1 MSGAPPR
8 PSLFI
13 AVRIS
18 IVSEEAM
25 LTVSRLLPLLALAAL
40 AACSEQNPLAPQSAI
55 SLNNSADHG
64 GRSVSV
70 MTRNMY
76 IGADVDAV
84 MTALATPDPND
95 DLPAL
100 MVALQT
106 LQHTDFATRVEAI
119 ADEIARNRPDVVGL
133 QEVYDLTVIPAG
145 LGLSGDPIQIDFLAG
160 LQAALAAEHVHYV
173 LAARNTSTDASLAG
187 GAVHIVDHDVLLVNA
202 RSVTLAGASVE
213 KVFDA
218 NLGTVAEGITLLRGY
233 VARNATVDGIPMLLV
248 NTHLES
254 GDDPQIAGLRAVQA
268 GEVAAFIGAAPRVVL
283 TGDFNDVP
291 NSMMYGVLA
300 SSRLVDTWAVLEPR
314 DPGFSCC
321 QAPDLSNRRSLLNQR
336 IDMIWTRGF
345 ARPSGKVDGDIQLV
359 SALPSARV
367 RGPFGL
373 IWPSDH
379 AGVFAVVDVPQPSI
393 QH

>member
-1 MSGAPPR
+1 MR
-8 PSLFI
+8 
-13 AVRIS
+13 
-18 IVSEEAM
+18 
-25 LTVSRLLPLLALAAL
+25 TVTRLLPFLALAAL
-40 AACSEQNPLAPQSAI
+40 AACSEQNPLAPRSAI

-106 LQHTDFATRVEAI
+106 LQHTDFTTRVEAM

-133 QEVYDLTVIPAG
+133 QEVYELTVIPAW
-145 LGLSGDPIQIDFLAG
+145 LGLPGDPIQIDFLAA
-160 LQAALAAEHVHYV
+160 LQAALAAEHVHYEV
-173 LAARNTSTDASLAG
+173 AARNTSTDATLAG
-187 GAVHIVDHDVLLVNA
+187 GAVHIVDHDVLLVDSRRVA
-202 RSVTLAGASVE
+202 LTGAPVE
-213 KVFDA
+213 TVYAA
-218 NLGTVAEGITLLRGY
+218 NIGEVVPGLTLLRGY
-233 VARNATVDGIPMLLV
+233 VARKATVDGVPTLLV

-254 GDDPQIAGLRAVQA
+254 GDDPQIAGLRALQA
-268 GEVAAFIGAAPRVVL
+268 GELAAFIGSEPSVVL

-291 NSMMYGVLA
+291 GSMMYGVL
-300 SSRLVDTWAVLEPR
+300 SSSQLADTWGVLEPR

-345 ARPSGKVDGDIQLV
+345 ARPSGKVAGEIRLV
-359 SALPSARV
+359 SALPNARV

-379 AGVFAVVDVPQPSI
+379 AGVFATVDVPQPSI
-393 QH
+393 RH